1 MNLFEKKPE
10 PENDTENNIGPALL
24 EQHENGALDDAN
36 FVKLFGKA
44 TVYYSTPAGDHKD
57 GKPRLF
63 ALPAGDGTGY
73 LPVFS
78 SLEKMKE
85 FYDRAG
91 RLGYLIIT
99 GTFCS
104 FLETI
109 VKTNANAP
117 VKMGA
122 VIDPGSFG
130 ITLHT
135 NMINT
140 AITMIKQPD

>member
-1 MNLFEKKPE
+1 MSLFEKKPE
-10 PENDTENNIGPALL
+10 SENISENNIGPALL

-44 TVYYSTPAGDHKD
+44 TVYYSTPLGDHKD

-122 VIDPGSFG
+122 VVDPGSFG

-135 NMINT
+135 NTINT

>member
-1 MNLFEKKPE
+1 MSLFEKKPE
-10 PENDTENNIGPALL
+10 PENISENNIGPALL

-44 TVYYSTPAGDHKD
+44 TVYYSTPLGDHKD

-104 FLETI
+104 FLETVI
-109 VKTNANAP
+109 KTNANAP

-122 VIDPGSFG
+122 VIDPGSLG
-130 ITLHT
+130 ITVHNQMLD
-135 NMINT
+135 T
-140 AITMIKQPD
+140 AIVMLKQPD

>member
-1 MNLFEKKPE
+1 MNLLEKGNLPKD
-10 PENDTENNIGPALL
+10 NFENNIGPALL
-24 EQHENGALDDAN
+24 EQHENGALDDAS
-36 FVKLFGKA
+36 FLKAFGKA
-44 TVYYSTPAGDHKD
+44 TVYYSTPFGDHKD
-57 GKPRLF
+57 GKSRLF

-91 RLGYLIIT
+91 RLGYLIIN

-104 FLETI
+104 FLETVI
-109 VKTNANAP
+109 KTNANAP

-130 ITLHT
+130 ITVHNQML
-135 NMINT
+135 NT
-140 AITMIKQPD
+140 AITMLKQPD